1 MASRLPDL
9 NLLEASRAMVWFTSF
24 NAIARAKKWED
35 TEDKKEKTDNFIA
48 CCGLSALE
56 KIISIVSPEKLENMN
71 FATIEETIKKF
82 LEPEKRLIVAERTK
96 FYNAKQKNDEKITQF
111 VARLRDLAK
120 YCEFDQLKTAKSPE
134 EEMIKI
140 AMIAG
145 IFKKEHQTKLLV
157 KLQSEDMNTAELINF
172 IHQLEQV
179 AEFVNPTQQ
188 QMDDI
193 NFNSTSKTSIFQQQR
208 NMNNEKFSQNGNL
221 KVKCSVCGRNGH
233 LARNCRKATVECFKC
248 HKKGHYANECHFSAN
263 DKVDNRD
270 FADCFTSEEEKKIG
284 NLIEVHVMLNNV
296 EHTLA
301 MQEDTGASCTIIST
315 TMWKSLGSPKLQK
328 FKGKSLKSY
337 DGTSLTI
344 IGVLPLLIKYRKRY
358 DICEVR
364 VVRANKSFGLLGRD
378 MLPSQLDELCNA
390 TSQDDEPALGNIRY
404 AKARL
409 TISENAKP
417 IFCNAREVPLPLKQ
431 KVEEELQKMIDM
443 GIISPV
449 PAGGSEW
456 ASPLVCVRKS
466 DNTLRLC
473 CDYKVTIN
481 KYLLND
487 QYNAPDMETI
497 FSKLEG
503 AKNFAKFDLKSA
515 FWQVELDES
524 SKKLTTIN
532 TSKGLFWFNRLPF
545 GVKTASCIFQRIIE
559 NICKGL
565 EGILAYQDDI
575 LVYAKDAS
583 ELKIR
588 SEALLKRLNKR
599 NVQINW
605 SKSIRSLESVTFLG
619 HTVSAEG
626 IEPDKKLVNKI
637 LNISPPRCRKDVERF
652 LGLANFY
659 HTKMSNFAKICEPL
673 NKLRRQGMPFVWR
686 NEQQNA
692 FVNLKEA
699 LCSRQVVQPY
709 SLNKELTLECDA
721 SETSIG
727 SVLSQEGAPVMFLS
741 RTLTKNERNYAVI
754 EKEALAIV
762 WSVKRAEKFLLG
774 RHFNIKTDHN
784 SLEYIFGEHK
794 CLPKHTSARI
804 QRWAVTMTNYDYTIR
819 YVRGKE
825 IPHVDAMS
833 RLNFT
838 IEDITNINSLEE
850 DIFWNDEC
858 GVTWMEIAQE
868 TINDRLLRGVK
879 HRIKENLWENCAPA
893 EKQYQKNRAALSIE
907 NNVIILGTRPVIPRT
922 LQDKIMKTA
931 HQAHFGMTTTKN
943 VLRQSVW
950 WPGIDRSVKEF
961 V

>member
-1 MASRLPDL
+1 MC
-9 NLLEASRAMVWFTSF
+9 
-24 NAIARAKKWED
+24 I
-35 TEDKKEKTDNFIA
+35 
-48 CCGLSALE
+48 
-56 KIISIVSPEKLENMN
+56 
-71 FATIEETIKKF
+71 
-82 LEPEKRLIVAERTK
+82 
-96 FYNAKQKNDEKITQF
+96 
-111 VARLRDLAK
+111 RD
-120 YCEFDQLKTAKSPE
+120 S
-134 EEMIKI
+134 
-140 AMIAG
+140 
-145 IFKKEHQTKLLV
+145 
-157 KLQSEDMNTAELINF
+157 
-172 IHQLEQV
+172 
-179 AEFVNPTQQ
+179 
-188 QMDDI
+188 
-193 NFNSTSKTSIFQQQR
+193 
-208 NMNNEKFSQNGNL
+208 
-221 KVKCSVCGRNGH
+221 
-233 LARNCRKATVECFKC
+233 
-248 HKKGHYANECHFSAN
+248 
-263 DKVDNRD
+263 
-270 FADCFTSEEEKKIG
+270 
-284 NLIEVHVMLNNV
+284 
-296 EHTLA
+296 
-301 MQEDTGASCTIIST
+301 
-315 TMWKSLGSPKLQK
+315 
-328 FKGKSLKSY
+328 
-337 DGTSLTI
+337 
-344 IGVLPLLIKYRKRY
+344 IKYRKRY

-390 TSQDDEPALGNIRY
+390 TSQDDEPALGTIRN

-417 IFCNAREVPLPLKQ
+417 IFCNAREVPLLLKQ

-659 HTKMSNFAKICEPL
+659 HTKISNFAKICEPL

-838 IEDITNINSLEE
+838 IEDITNINSLDE

-950 WPGIDRSVKEF
+950 WPGMDRSIEEFIRSCEVCAYKPKTNVESEQYTWETAKIPFERIHLDWAQIPNIGTILIVVDAMSGWPEAFLCKNRSTAVVKKILQSLFARYGVPQKVVTDNAPEF
-961 V
+961 VSNELSQWIINVGGDPIQTPQYHSCSNGLVERMVQTLKRVLKIYTPNKGDIHTFLQKVLLTYRNSRITSSRGFSPASLFLDRQLRHPLISFNSKTFVYTPKTGQRHQKCELLVQNSLRTVYVQCDEGVVRLAHIDQLKPLN